1 MQKFRNFR
9 AACPAPRKRRPTQG
23 RKRTTR
29 RDPELHPQILQD
41 RLTFFIL
48 ARETDFLSRLIK
60 SHPPR
65 RLAVSQL
72 DNMKT
77 EACPNRVTDLPD
89 VHFDDHRKEIW
100 RHAELREK
108 SQISAACLRCFI

>member
-29 RDPELHPQILQD
+29 RDPGAPPQILQD

-48 ARETDFLSRLIK
+48 ERETDFLSRLIK
-60 SHPPR
+60 NHSPR

-72 DNMKT
+72 ENMKT
-77 EACPNRVTDLPD
+77 DTAA
-89 VHFDDHRKEIW
+89 K
-100 RHAELREK
+100 K
-108 SQISAACLRCFI
+108 SGGMRNC

>member
-23 RKRTTR
+23 RKHTTR
-29 RDPELHPQILQD
+29 RDPGAPPQILQD

-48 ARETDFLSRLIK
+48 ERETGFLSRLIK

-65 RLAVSQL
+65 RLVVSQL

-77 EACPNRVTDLPD
+77 EACLNRLTDLTD
-89 VHFDDHRKEIW
+89 VHFDDRRKKIR

-108 SQISAACLRCFI
+108 SQISAARLRCFI